1 MAVRLKGGHMTNIS
15 FDQFKQM
22 DLRVGEIK
30 HVDDIPG
37 ADKLYKIG
45 VDIGDAGELRTIIA
59 GIKQH
64 YTKEELIGK
73 KIVVLANL
81 EPKEIRGEMS
91 HGMLLAAVFGEPRQ
105 IVILTAEKDA
115 PNGAKVS

>member
-1 MAVRLKGGHMTNIS
+1 MTNIS
-15 FDQFKQM
+15 FDQFKQL

-30 HVDDIPG
+30 TADDIEG
-37 ADKLYKIG
+37 ADRLYKLS
-45 VDIGDAGELRTIIA
+45 VDIGDPGELRTIIA
-59 GIKQH
+59 GIKLH

-81 EPKEIRGEMS
+81 EPKELKGVMS

-105 IVILTAEKDA
+105 VVIITVDKDS